1 MQPTLNIALRA
12 ARAAVEKLNFD
23 LEQKPTILE
32 NGASLKEFV
41 ELAID
46 GAGSRLIKAIRKSHP
61 DHNIEIIG
69 SGTDEARNPD
79 TEVLWRVKIIDGVA
93 NYLTGYPM
101 VMIAVSFSIK
111 DKIQHIALV
120 NPFTGDEY
128 ICSRG
133 RGMHFAEK
141 RIRVTNVKK
150 LPQTLISSFQFDPT
164 DVRFASLQ
172 ENQVHVRA
180 TGSFL
185 TDVAHCCAGKCDATI
200 AQKVDG
206 FDLELASLM
215 AQESGALTGSS
226 NGKPLNAGSSDFVM
240 ANPKLYKQLVQ
251 ALNN

>member
-12 ARAAVEKLNFD
+12 ARAAAEKLKFD

-32 NGASLKEFV
+32 NGSSLKEFV
-41 ELAID
+41 ETAIE
-46 GAGSRLIKAIRKSHP
+46 GAGFRLIKAIRKSHP

-69 SGTDEARNPD
+69 SGIDAARNPD
-79 TEVLWRVKIIDGVA
+79 TEVLWRAKIIDGVA

-101 VMIAVSFSIK
+101 VMIAVSFSVK

-133 RGMHFAEK
+133 RGMHFEEK
-141 RIRVTNVKK
+141 RIRTTNVKK

-164 DVRFASLQ
+164 DAHFANFQ
-172 ENQVHVRA
+172 ENNVHIRA

-200 AQKVDG
+200 AHKVGG

-215 AQESGALTGSS
+215 AQESGALTGSFS
-226 NGKPLNAGSSDFVM
+226 GKPLNANSGNFMM
-240 ANPKLYKQLVQ
+240 ANPKLFKQLVQ

>member
-12 ARAAVEKLNFD
+12 ARVAAEKLKFD

-32 NGASLKEFV
+32 NGSSLKEFV
-41 ELAID
+41 ETAIQ
-46 GAGSRLIKAIRKSHP
+46 GAGTRLIKSIRKSHP

-69 SGTDEARNPD
+69 SDVDTARNPD
-79 TEVLWRVKIIDGVA
+79 EEVLWRAKIIDGVT

-101 VMIAVSFSIK
+101 VMIAVSFSVK

-133 RGMHFAEK
+133 RGMHFDEK
-141 RIRVTNVKK
+141 RIRVTNAKK
-150 LPQTLISSFQFDPT
+150 LPQTLISSFQFDPA
-164 DVRFASLQ
+164 DERFKKFH
-172 ENQVHVRA
+172 ENQIQIRA

-200 AQKVDG
+200 ADKVDG

-215 AQESGALTGSS
+215 AQESGALTGSC
-226 NGKPLNAGSSDFVM
+226 NGKPLNANSKDFMM
-240 ANPKLYKQLVQ
+240 ANSKLFKQLVQ
-251 ALNN
+251 TINN